1 VRMNH
6 FVLKYSHF
14 WIKYSKRL
22 RNFYWNFQFQTRI
35 PMRFPSTVCLLLLII
50 TMFSS
55 CQQPAKNLR
64 DDSGKIEILFLGHA
78 SEHHNSAIYLPVLA
92 STLSKE
98 GIYFTYTDNPNDLN
112 TENLD
117 KYDGLMIYA
126 NHEQITPEQESA
138 LLNYVAQGKGF
149 IPVHCAS
156 FCFQN
161 SPRYINLVGGQFK
174 SHKTDTFTTTI
185 IKKDHPIMKSLSE
198 FETWDE
204 TYVHDQISTDITVL
218 MERVEGD
225 HHEPWTWIKES
236 GKGRVFYTAYGHD
249 ERTWSN
255 PGFQQMMK
263 EGILWAVGEE
273 AKVKWEKFRKEMP
286 TLVYR
291 DAEGIPNYEK
301 RDPKPRYQDPLSP
314 EESAKLIQVPVGFDL
329 ELFASEPNI
338 INPIAME
345 WDERGRLW
353 VIETVDY
360 PNTVRD
366 DKGEGDD
373 RIKICEDT
381 DGDGKADRFTVF
393 ADKLNIPT
401 SMVFSNGGIIVSQ
414 APHFLFL
421 KDTDGDDKA
430 DVRKVLIDGWGT
442 FDTHAGPS
450 NLKYGYDNQIWG
462 VVGYSG
468 FDGRIA
474 GDNRKFGQGIYRFM
488 PDVSGFEFMTGTSN
502 NTWGLGFSEN
512 NDVFAST
519 ANNTHSVFM
528 GIPNKAARGVEGI
541 QFTGSTKIDGHYA
554 MHSIT
559 DKVRQVDVF
568 GGFTAASGHNFYTAR
583 NYPKEYW
590 NQVALVCEPTGHLVH
605 MARIE
610 KSGAGFIEKD
620 GWNLF
625 ASADEW
631 VAPVEAKVGPDG
643 AVWVLDWYNFIIQ
656 HNPTPTPDHGGFAA
670 TNGKGNAYEN
680 PLRDKSHGRIWR
692 VVSREAK
699 KVKPITLDREHPDEL
714 IDALRN
720 DNLLWRMTAQRLLVE
735 RGNPDVLPDLYD
747 IVKNEK
753 ADNEGNHHAALHA
766 LWTLN
771 GLGALTK
778 DDQAQAIVT
787 EALKHPSP
795 AVRKAAI
802 QILSG
807 SSWTE
812 EVVTASNILNDSD
825 ANTKL
830 AAIVSLVDIAPSE
843 TLGAN
848 LYRISLEESVKNDE
862 WLSKAVYV
870 AANQHRKGFIDAFLA
885 ANPDYDR
892 SAAVK
897 PAREGIQVD
906 DRAWPAMKLPNY
918 IEDAGLE
925 IDGVIWFRLTV
936 DLPAGKAGKKGTI
949 SLGPID
955 DSDVTYINGVKVGA
969 IEKKYNEKRIYEIP
983 EGILKSGKNVIA
995 IRMEDTGGG
1004 GGIYGKADDMFLN
1017 VAGRKIALAA
1027 AWKYEVEKEYGS
1039 RQSVFKDTSI
1049 GKLFTDTYYH
1059 HVENTETISATT
1071 AGAANV
1077 IRIKVIQNEMKYDL
1091 KSFTVEA
1098 GKPVEIIFENPDF
1111 MQHNL
1116 VITQIGALQTVGK
1129 AADKL
1134 ALDAKGAEKQYVPE
1148 IPEVLFSTKLVNPQ
1162 QTVKLTFVAPKKDGD
1177 YPYVCTFPGHWSLMN
1192 GTMKVVAPKTIL

>member
-1 VRMNH
+1 M
-6 FVLKYSHF
+6 
-14 WIKYSKRL
+14 IKEFL
-22 RNFYWNFQFQTRI
+22 RDFAFQIRP
-35 PMRFPSTVCLLLLII
+35 PMRFITSVFILLFFIFIFFSCIKTV
-50 TMFSS
+50 
-55 CQQPAKNLR
+55 KNLR
-64 DDSGKIEILFLGHA
+64 DDSGKLEILFLGHN
-78 SEHHNSAIYLPVLA
+78 SEHHKSAINMPLLA

-98 GIYFTYTDNPNDLN
+98 GISFTYTDNPADLN

-126 NHEQITPEQESA
+126 NHEQIAPEQETA
-138 LLNYVAQGKGF
+138 LLNFVAKGRGF

-156 FCFQN
+156 YCFQN
-161 SPRYINLVGGQFK
+161 SPTYIDLVGGQFK
-174 SHKTDTFTTTI
+174 SHKTDTFTATI
-185 IKKDHPIMKSLSE
+185 IKKDHPITKTLTE
-198 FETWDE
+198 FEIWDE
-204 TYVHDQISTDITVL
+204 TYVHDKIAKDITVL

-255 PGFQQMMK
+255 PGFQQLMK
-263 EGILWAVGEE
+263 EGILWAVGDE
-273 AKVKWEKFRKEMP
+273 AKTKWEKFRKEIP
-286 TLVYR
+286 TLAYR
-291 DAEGIPNYEK
+291 DADGIPNYEK
-301 RDPKPRYQDPLSP
+301 RSPSPKYQDPLSP
-314 EESAKLIQVPVGFDL
+314 EESAKLIQVPVGFEL
-329 ELFASEPNI
+329 KLFASEPNI

-345 WDERGRLW
+345 WDEKGRLW

-366 DKGEGDD
+366 NKGVGDD

-381 DGDGKADRFTVF
+381 DGDGKADKFTVF
-393 ADKLNIPT
+393 AENLNIPT

-430 DVRKVLIDGWGT
+430 DVKKVLIDGWGT

-468 FDGRIA
+468 FDGMIA
-474 GDNRKFGQGIYRFM
+474 GENRKFTQGIYRFK
-488 PDVSGFEFMTGTSN
+488 PDISSFEFMTGTSN
-502 NTWGLGFSEN
+502 NTWGLGFTEN

-528 GIPNKAARGVEGI
+528 GIPNKAVQGIEGI
-541 QFTGSTKIDGHYA
+541 QLVGSTKIDGHYA

-583 NYPKEYW
+583 NYPKEFW
-590 NQVALVCEPTGHLVH
+590 NQVAFVCEPTGHLVH
-605 MARIE
+605 IARIE
-610 KSGAGFIEKD
+610 KNGAGFVEKD

-625 ASADEW
+625 AGADEW

-656 HNPTPTPDHGGFAA
+656 HNPTPTPERGGFAA

-692 VVSREAK
+692 VISRDAK
-699 KVKPITLDREHPDEL
+699 DYNPITLSKEQPNEL
-714 IDALRN
+714 ADALNN

-735 RGNPDVLPDLYD
+735 RGTLDVLPDLYD
-747 IVKNEK
+747 LVKSEK
-753 ADNEGNHHAALHA
+753 TDESGNQYAATHA
-766 LWTLN
+766 LWAID

-778 DDQAQAIVT
+778 DDKAEGVVMN
-787 EALKHPSP
+787 ALKHPS
-795 AVRKAAI
+795 ASVRKAAI
-802 QILSG
+802 QILSK
-807 SSWTE
+807 SQWTE
-812 EVVTASNILNDSD
+812 EVVTSSNILNDKD
-825 ANTKL
+825 PTTRL
-830 AAIVSLVDIAPSE
+830 AAIISLVEIASSE
-843 TLGAN
+843 SLGQTL
-848 LYRISLEESVKNDE
+848 YKMSLEESIMSDD

-870 AANQHRKGFIDAFLA
+870 AANQHRKGFMDAFLA
-885 ANPDYDR
+885 ANPEYDKNKKNEKSR
-892 SAAVK
+892 EAADLDDSAWK
-897 PAREGIQVD
+897 D
-906 DRAWPAMKLPNY
+906 LSLPQY
-918 IEDAGLE
+918 IEQAGLNM
-925 IDGVIWFRLTV
+925 DGVIWFRKV
-936 DLPAGKAGKKGTI
+936 IDLPASAAGKKGNI

-955 DSDVTYINGVKVGA
+955 DSDVTWINGLKVGG
-969 IEKKYNEKRIYEIP
+969 IEKKYNDKRNYEIAA
-983 EGILKSGKNVIA
+983 GILKAGRNVIA
-995 IRMEDTGGG
+995 IRVDDTGGG
-1004 GGIYGKADDMFLN
+1004 GGIYGKPEDMFIQTGGKKVSLS
-1017 VAGRKIALAA
+1017 GI
-1027 AWKYEVEKEYGS
+1027 WKFEVEKEYGS
-1039 RQSVFKDTSI
+1039 RESLFKDISI
-1049 GKLFTDTYYH
+1049 GKLFTDTYRNQ
-1059 HVENTETISATT
+1059 VVSTEATSLLPDGPFT
-1071 AGAANV
+1071 V
-1077 IRIKVIQNEMKYDL
+1077 IKIKVIKNEMKYDL

-1098 GKPVEIIFENPDF
+1098 GKAVEIVFENPDF

-1134 ALDAKGAEKQYVPE
+1134 ASDPKGSEKQYVPDVA
-1148 IPEVLFSTKLVNPQ
+1148 EVLFSTKLVNPQ
-1162 QTVKLTFVAPKKDGD
+1162 QTVKLTFVAPKKEGD

-1192 GTMKVVAPKTIL
+1192 GTMKVVLAKSPL

>member
-1 VRMNH
+1 
-6 FVLKYSHF
+6 
-14 WIKYSKRL
+14 
-22 RNFYWNFQFQTRI
+22 
-35 PMRFPSTVCLLLLII
+35 MRFITPFFSLLLITSI
-50 TMFSS
+50 FSS
-55 CQQPAKNLR
+55 CTRPSKSLR
-64 DDSGKIEILFLGHA
+64 DDSGKLEILFLGHN
-78 SEHHNSAIYLPVLA
+78 SEHHNSAVYMPLLA

-98 GIYFTYTDNPNDLN
+98 GISFTYTDNPNDLN

-138 LLNYVAQGKGF
+138 LLNYVAKGRGF

-161 SPRYINLVGGQFK
+161 SPKYIDLVGGQFK
-174 SHKTDTFTTTI
+174 THKTDTFTATI
-185 IKKDHPIMKSLSE
+185 IKKDHIIVNGLSE
-198 FETWDE
+198 FSTWDE
-204 TYVHDQISTDITVL
+204 TYVHDKIAKDITVL

-225 HHEPWTWIKES
+225 HYEPWTWIKES

-255 PGFQQMMK
+255 PGFQQLMK
-263 EGILWAVGEE
+263 EGILWAVGDK
-273 AKVKWEKFRKEMP
+273 AKAKWETFRKGIP

-301 RDPKPRYQDPLSP
+301 RNPAPKFQDPLSP
-314 EESAKLIQVPVGFDL
+314 EESAKLIQVPVGFEL
-329 ELFASEPNI
+329 KLFASEPDI

-345 WDERGRLW
+345 WDEKGRLW

-366 DKGEGDD
+366 DKGVGDD

-381 DGDGKADRFTVF
+381 DGDGKADKFTVF
-393 ADKLNIPT
+393 AENLNIPT

-430 DVRKVLIDGWGT
+430 DLKKVLIDGWGT

-468 FDGRIA
+468 FDGTIA
-474 GDNRKFGQGIYRFM
+474 GENRKFAQGIYRFK
-488 PDVSGFEFMTGTSN
+488 PDVSSFEFMTGTSN
-502 NTWGLGFSEN
+502 NTWGLGFTEN

-528 GIPNKAARGVEGI
+528 GIPNKATRGVEGI
-541 QFTGSTKIDGHYA
+541 QFSGSTKIDGHYA

-583 NYPKEYW
+583 NYPKEFW

-610 KSGAGFIEKD
+610 KNGAGFVEKD

-625 ASADEW
+625 AGADEW

-656 HNPTPTPDHGGFAA
+656 HNPTPTPDRGGFAA

-692 VVSREAK
+692 VISKEAK
-699 KVKPITLDREHPDEL
+699 DYEPITLDKEQPKEL
-714 IDALRN
+714 VDALNN

-735 RGNPDVLPDLYD
+735 RGNLDVLPDLYNL
-747 IVKNEK
+747 VKNEK
-753 ADNEGNHHAALHA
+753 MDGSGNNYAATHA
-766 LWTLN
+766 LWIID
-771 GLGALTK
+771 GLGAITK
-778 DDQAQAIVT
+778 DDKAEAVVSG
-787 EALKHPSP
+787 ALKHPS
-795 AVRKAAI
+795 ASVRKAAI
-802 QILSG
+802 QILSK
-807 SSWTE
+807 SQWTE
-812 EVVTASNILNDSD
+812 EVVTTSNILNDKD
-825 ANTKL
+825 PNTRL
-830 AAIVSLVDIAPSE
+830 AAILSLVEIASSESLGE
-843 TLGAN
+843 TLYK
-848 LYRISLEESVKNDE
+848 LSLDETVKSDD

-870 AANQHRKGFIDAFLA
+870 AANQHRKGFMDAFLA
-885 ANPDYDR
+885 ANPDYDKTKTNEKSR
-892 SAAVK
+892 EAADLDDSAWK
-897 PAREGIQVD
+897 E
-906 DRAWPAMKLPNY
+906 MTLPQY
-918 IEDAGLE
+918 IEQAGLN
-925 IDGVIWFRLTV
+925 IDGVIWFRKV
-936 DLPAGKAGKKGTI
+936 IDLPGSVAGKKGSI

-955 DSDVTYINGVKVGA
+955 DSDVTWINGVRVGG
-969 IEKKYNEKRIYEIP
+969 IEKKYNEKRNYEIAA
-983 EGILKSGKNVIA
+983 GILKAGRNVIT
-995 IRMEDTGGG
+995 IRVDDTGSG
-1004 GGIYGKADDMFLN
+1004 GGIYGKPEDIFIQI
-1017 VAGRKIALAA
+1017 AGKKTSLSG
-1027 AWKYEVEKEYGS
+1027 AWKFEVEKEYGS
-1039 RQSVFKDTSI
+1039 RESLFKDTSI
-1049 GKLFTDTYYH
+1049 AELFTDTYLNQ
-1059 HVENTETISATT
+1059 VVSTETNTGSPEGPVT
-1071 AGAANV
+1071 V
-1077 IRIKVIQNEMKYDL
+1077 IKIKVIQNEMKYDL

-1098 GKPVEIIFENPDF
+1098 GKAVEIVFENPDF

-1116 VITQIGALQTVGK
+1116 VIAQIGSLQTVGK

-1134 ALDAKGAEKQYVPE
+1134 ASDPKGAEKQYVPDMA
-1148 IPEVLFSTKLVNPQ
+1148 EVLFSTKLVNPQ
-1162 QTVKLTFVAPKKDGD
+1162 QTVKLTFVAPKKEGD

-1192 GTMKVVAPKTIL
+1192 GTMKVVSAKSPL

>member
-1 VRMNH
+1 
-6 FVLKYSHF
+6 
-14 WIKYSKRL
+14 
-22 RNFYWNFQFQTRI
+22 
-35 PMRFPSTVCLLLLII
+35 MRFITPVFFLLMI
-50 TMFSS
+50 TFIFSS
-55 CQQPAKNLR
+55 CDKPAKNLR
-64 DDSGKIEILFLGHA
+64 DDSGKLEILFLGHN
-78 SEHHNSAIYLPVLA
+78 SEHHNSASYMPFLA
-92 STLSKE
+92 SALSKE
-98 GIYFTYTDNPNDLN
+98 GISFTYTDNPNDLN
-112 TENLD
+112 AENLD

-138 LLNYVAQGKGF
+138 LLSYVEKGRGF

-161 SPRYINLVGGQFK
+161 SPKYIDLVGGQFK

-185 IKKDHPIMKSLSE
+185 IKKDHPITKTLTE

-204 TYVHDQISTDITVL
+204 TYVHDKLAKDITVL

-249 ERTWSN
+249 ERTWGN
-255 PGFQQMMK
+255 PGFQQLMK
-263 EGILWAVGEE
+263 EGILWAVGDE
-273 AKVKWEKFRKEMP
+273 AKAKWETFRKGIP

-301 RDPKPRYQDPLSP
+301 RNPGPQYQEPLSA
-314 EESAKLIQVPVGFDL
+314 EESAKLIQVPVGFEL
-329 ELFASEPNI
+329 KLFASEPNI

-345 WDERGRLW
+345 WDEKGRLW

-366 DKGEGDD
+366 DKGVGDD

-381 DGDGKADRFTVF
+381 DGDGKADKFTVF
-393 ADKLNIPT
+393 AENLNIPT

-430 DVRKVLIDGWGT
+430 DVKKVLIDGWGT

-468 FDGRIA
+468 FDGTIA
-474 GDNRKFGQGIYRFM
+474 GENRKFAQGIYRFK
-488 PDVSGFEFMTGTSN
+488 PDVSSFEFMTGTSN
-502 NTWGLGFSEN
+502 NTWGLGFTEN

-541 QFTGSTKIDGHYA
+541 QFGGSTKIDGHYA

-583 NYPKEYW
+583 NYPKEFW

-610 KSGAGFIEKD
+610 KNGAGFVEKD

-625 ASADEW
+625 AGADEW

-656 HNPTPTPDHGGFAA
+656 HNPTPTPERGGFAA

-692 VVSREAK
+692 VISRAAK
-699 KVKPITLDREHPDEL
+699 DYHPITLSKDQPKEL
-714 IDALRN
+714 VQALNN
-720 DNLLWRMTAQRLLVE
+720 DNLLWRMTAQRFLVE
-735 RGNPDVLPDLYD
+735 RGNLDVLPDLYD
-747 IVKNEK
+747 LVKNEK
-753 ADNEGNHHAALHA
+753 TDESGNNYAATHA
-766 LWTLN
+766 LWTID
-771 GLGALTK
+771 GLGALSK
-778 DDQAQAIVT
+778 DDKADAIVT
-787 EALKHPSP
+787 GALKHPSA

-802 QILSG
+802 QILSK
-807 SSWTE
+807 SQWTE
-812 EVVTASNILNDSD
+812 EAVTASNILNDQD
-825 ANTKL
+825 ANTRL
-830 AAIVSLVDIAPSE
+830 AAIVSLTEMASSE
-843 TLGAN
+843 SLGQTL
-848 LYRISLEESVKNDE
+848 YKMSLEESIKNDD

-885 ANPDYDR
+885 ANPDYDKNKVNEKKR
-892 SAAVK
+892 EVADLDDSAWK
-897 PAREGIQVD
+897 E
-906 DRAWPAMKLPNY
+906 MSLPQY
-918 IEDAGLE
+918 IEQAGLS
-925 IDGVIWFRLTV
+925 IDGVIWFRKV
-936 DLPAGKAGKKGTI
+936 IDLPASAAGKKGTI

-955 DSDVTYINGVKVGA
+955 DSDVTFINGVKVGG
-969 IEKKYNEKRIYEIP
+969 IEKKYNDKRSYEIAA
-983 EGILKSGKNVIA
+983 GILKAGRNVIA
-995 IRMEDTGGG
+995 IRVDDTGGG
-1004 GGIYGKADDMFLN
+1004 GGIYGKPEDMFLQ
-1017 VAGRKIALAA
+1017 VSGKKVSLTGT
-1027 AWKYEVEKEYGS
+1027 WKFEVEKEYGS
-1039 RQSVFKDTSI
+1039 RESVFKNTSI
-1049 GKLFTDTYYH
+1049 GELFTDTYLNQVVS
-1059 HVENTETISATT
+1059 VENTSASPDGPVT
-1071 AGAANV
+1071 V
-1077 IRIKVIQNEMKYDL
+1077 IKIKVIKNEMKYDL

-1098 GKPVEIIFENPDF
+1098 GKAVEIVFENPDF
-1111 MQHNL
+1111 MQHNM
-1116 VITQIGALQTVGK
+1116 VIAQIGALQTVGK

-1134 ALDAKGAEKQYVPE
+1134 ASDPKGAEKQYVPDM
-1148 IPEVLFSTKLVNPQ
+1148 PEVLFSTKLVNPQ
-1162 QTVKLTFVAPKKDGD
+1162 QTVKLTFVAPKKEGD

-1192 GTMKVVAPKTIL
+1192 GTMKVVSAKSPL